1 MAFDASEFE
10 YSDIRV
16 SVFGRELTGLR
27 GLTYKTS
34 REKEL
39 VYGAG
44 ANPKAVQRGQKKY
57 EGTLMILKSD
67 YDDMLR
73 AANLAGYNS
82 VCDVPGKLIVITC
95 VYQNEDKS
103 KLQTVTLFG
112 VEFTEEED
120 GMKAGDKF
128 KEVSLPF
135 LFTNIKTV

>member
-1 MAFDASEFE
+1 MGFDASEFE
-10 YSDIRV
+10 YSDIKV
-16 SVFGRELTGLR
+16 SIFGRELTGLR

-44 ANPKAVQRGQKKY
+44 ANPKAIQRGQKKN
-57 EGTLMILKSD
+57 EGSLMVLKSD

-73 AANLAGYNS
+73 AANAAGYNS
-82 VCDVPGKLIVITC
+82 LCDVPGKLINITC

-103 KLQTVTLFG
+103 RLQTSSLFNC
-112 VEFTEEED
+112 EFTEEED

-128 KEVSLPF
+128 KEVTLPF
-135 LFTNIKTV
+135 LYLSQKTI